1 MNKIAW
7 RQPNKIYKVFFQ
19 DLPGKKTLE
28 ISFGWRQADFSKYY
42 NNRMYWHPCSI
53 EPLYTRHREPLQYKI
68 QTNGQTNNHQLFM
81 INKRDSYK
89 ILSEDTFPLGKDILK
104 IPGNTK
110 HYLEFYRVVLVVSQ
124 CLVYRGSTSKR
135 TSTQRY
141 CSTFSPLVGGGM
153 EVDILPPSLP
163 SG

>member
-1 MNKIAW
+1 
-7 RQPNKIYKVFFQ
+7 
-19 DLPGKKTLE
+19 
-28 ISFGWRQADFSKYY
+28 
-42 NNRMYWHPCSI
+42 
-53 EPLYTRHREPLQYKI
+53 
-68 QTNGQTNNHQLFM
+68 M
-81 INKRDSYK
+81 IHKRDSYK
-89 ILSEDTFPLGKDILK
+89 ILSEYTFPLGKDILG

-124 CLVYRGSTSKR
+124 CLVYRGSTSER

-163 SG
+163 SRWIKSPGGSQIKSIKSFSGFTWKKTSQDFIQLRQADFSKYYNNTMYWHPCSIEPLYTRHREPLQYEIQTNGQTNNH

>member
-1 MNKIAW
+1 
-7 RQPNKIYKVFFQ
+7 
-19 DLPGKKTLE
+19 
-28 ISFGWRQADFSKYY
+28 
-42 NNRMYWHPCSI
+42 
-53 EPLYTRHREPLQYKI
+53 
-68 QTNGQTNNHQLFM
+68 M

-163 SG
+163 SRWIKSPGGSQIKSIKSFSRIYLEKKPLEILFDWRQADFSKYYNHTMYWHPCSIEPLYTRHREPLQYKIQTNGQTNNH

>member
-1 MNKIAW
+1 
-7 RQPNKIYKVFFQ
+7 
-19 DLPGKKTLE
+19 
-28 ISFGWRQADFSKYY
+28 
-42 NNRMYWHPCSI
+42 
-53 EPLYTRHREPLQYKI
+53 
-68 QTNGQTNNHQLFM
+68 M

-89 ILSEDTFPLGKDILK
+89 ILSEDTFPLGKDILE

-124 CLVYRGSTSKR
+124 CLVYRGFTSKR

-141 CSTFSPLVGGGM
+141 CGTFSPLVGGGM

-163 SG
+163 SR